1 MTIPQGYRFA
11 ATYAGIRKVDRDDVA
26 LMVSD
31 RPAATAAVFTRNL
44 VKAAPL
50 VLSARHLVE
59 SKGWCR
65 AIVVNAGNANCATP
79 DGPQVAARTARA
91 AAAALGVRECEVGVS
106 STGVIG
112 VSLPVEK
119 LVAVIPGLV
128 TALEVGNFDAASRA
142 IMTTDTV
149 PKTAAAEVKVKGGTV
164 RIAGMCK
171 GSGMIH
177 PGMATMLAYVFTDAK
192 LTPPEAR
199 AMLRAAA
206 EESFGRISVDG
217 DMSTNDTVYLMAN
230 GASGIAEKVKVAAAV
245 REVMIELARAIARD
259 GEGARKLITID
270 VTGAASD
277 RAATQI
283 ARAIANSPLCKT
295 AMAGSDPNW
304 GRILC
309 AAGYSGASFDPAR
322 VDIDLNGFAVC
333 RHGKAAEFSEEEV
346 KRSLDAPDVS
356 IRLSIRGKGRGK
368 TRFWT
373 CDLTEGYIK
382 INASYRT

>member
-11 ATYAGIRKVDRDDVA
+11 AAYAGIRKVVRDDVA

-59 SKGWCR
+59 NKAWSR

-79 DGPQVAARTARA
+79 DGPQVAVRTARA
-91 AAAALGVRECEVGVS
+91 VAAALGVRAREVGVS

-128 TALEVGNFDAASRA
+128 AALAAENFDAASRA

-149 PKTAAAEVKVKGGTV
+149 PKTAAAEVKCKGGTV

-177 PGMATMLAYVFTDAK
+177 PGMATMLAYAFTDAK
-192 LTPPEAR
+192 LGPPEVR
-199 AMLRAAA
+199 AMLRAAV

-230 GASGIAEKVKVAAAV
+230 GASGIQEKGKVAAAV
-245 REVMIELARAIARD
+245 REVMIELAKAIARD

-270 VTGAASD
+270 VTGAAND

-309 AAGYSGASFDPAR
+309 AAGYSGAVFDPAR

-333 RHGKAAEFSEEEV
+333 RRGMAAEFSEEEV
-346 KRSLDAPDVS
+346 KQSLEAPDVS
-356 IRLSIRGKGRGK
+356 IRVSIRGKGRGK

-373 CDLTEGYIK
+373 CDLTEGYIR